1 MFKKTG
7 KNFMERFYKMVN
19 MRFSVYLINI
29 LKILFLKYFNIIV
42 HNGLYFL
49 FTLLQENITVCG
61 KQGGK
66 LEVNATKSSWSVW
79 TAWSWS
85 WARSHRRFTWRGCL
99 SLEPS
104 EPSTKLF
111 IPVLALIAL
120 KVGSNTLLSSQ
131 TPTQPWNLTMLDPS
145 AFGVVKK

>member
-1 MFKKTG
+1 MYFLTYFVPDNLTSKLISNVFKKTG

-66 LEVNATKSSWSVW
+66 LEVNATKSS
-79 TAWSWS
+79 
-85 WARSHRRFTWRGCL
+85 
-99 SLEPS
+99 
-104 EPSTKLF
+104 
-111 IPVLALIAL
+111 
-120 KVGSNTLLSSQ
+120 
-131 TPTQPWNLTMLDPS
+131 
-145 AFGVVKK
+145 